1 MSLPEVQARFD
12 LKFTSPERPG
22 NSMPTLPVG
31 LDDMPDS
38 DLMSL
43 YSEVVAW
50 VNYAKSELTKA
61 EILEESALSALR
73 QVEAEVLLDQWE
85 AVGKGDRVTM
95 AKARRDIDERVVA
108 QHERHQQSRAFRKMV
123 STVFDR
129 GERNANV
136 ISRELSRR
144 ISLAPNERR
153 LQWTGA

>member
-1 MSLPEVQARFD
+1 
-12 LKFTSPERPG
+12 
-22 NSMPTLPVG
+22 
-31 LDDMPDS
+31 
-38 DLMSL
+38 MSL